1 MSTVASKDT
10 LIAELDQVAQDT
22 LAYFDGPG
30 RITTARV
37 DQWQARDILM
47 HFIYFHD
54 ATAWGL
60 QSAAQGGPPW
70 PLPAD
75 ADLINDVCRRLHEH
89 EGIDELLAQLRQ
101 AHARLIRAAR
111 NAPDLDKPC
120 FKRSNGEIMTGRRRL
135 EVLARHWAEHVREL
149 KEAASRS

>member
-10 LIAELDQVAQDT
+10 LIAELDRVAQDT
-22 LAYFDGPG
+22 FAYFDGPG
-30 RITTARV
+30 RVTTARV
-37 DQWQARDILM
+37 DQWQARDVLM

-70 PLPAD
+70 PRPAD